1 VHDDPPLDCAAKVIK
16 RETWYDGGALA
27 LRRDGAGFVIDS
39 TRPKNFDQPWAP
51 ALPQRASDALAA
63 SGNTSAPHGS
73 APRAA
78 TPQQHDIEA
87 DQ

>member
-1 VHDDPPLDCAAKVIK
+1 MAWRSRSWRA
-16 RETWYDGGALA
+16 G
-27 LRRDGAGFVIDS
+27 RDGAGFVIDS
-39 TRPKNFDQPWAP
+39 TRPKNFDRPWAP